1 MNGQLI
7 KSQKKLTRRLL
18 ELLLPFGLLS
28 IIMVWIGL
36 PILYALLWSL
46 VNPEYPW
53 SYPDLFPTNLSLF
66 QWEYVF
72 KYTTIVKSIGNS
84 FFLAFLTTIACFML
98 ALPTAYA
105 LGKRKLKGS
114 EFFKIIILLPMV
126 FPGMA
131 MGLFLGRM
139 LHVMGVSGTYWGVV
153 IVHTLVALPYML
165 RILIVNFESMPQ
177 DLIDAA
183 SNLGAGN
190 WVKFTEIYFPMILP
204 GLVAGAMFTFIT
216 SMEEFNLTFIV
227 GAPDITTIPTVLYS
241 YLGENFLRT
250 RASVVSLIL
259 LIPNLLFLIV
269 AERKIKTEYMG
280 AALGKM

>member
-1 MNGQLI
+1 MNNYHV
-7 KSQKKLTRRLL
+7 KSQKKLTRQLL
-18 ELLLPFGLLS
+18 KILLPFGLLS
-28 IIMVWIGL
+28 IIIVWIGV
-36 PILYALLWSL
+36 PILYALLWSF
-46 VNPEYPW
+46 VNPEFPW
-53 SYPDLFPTNLSLF
+53 SYPDPFPKNLSLF

-84 FFLAFLTTIACFML
+84 FLLAFVTTIVCFIL

-105 LGKRKLKGS
+105 LGRRKLKGS
-114 EFFKIIILLPMV
+114 EFFKIIMLLPMV

-139 LHVMGVSGTYWGVV
+139 LHGMGVSGTYLGVV
-153 IVHTLVALPYML
+153 MVHTLVSLPYML
-165 RILIVNFESMPQ
+165 RILVVNFESMPQ

-190 WVKFTEIYFPMILP
+190 WVKFKEVYLPMILP

-259 LIPNLLFLIV
+259 LIPNLILLIV